1 MDKRE
6 EILLATLELAS
17 QKGLGSV
24 SLGQIA
30 DRVGIKKP
38 SLYNHFSSKDEI
50 IKELYVYLRR
60 KAKSQLPPSPEGIS
74 ELVKDRSAYEVL
86 MMSVKNYG
94 VMNSDET
101 MMKFYRVIYSQRS
114 LDPTAAQI
122 VAEETKKM
130 IAATKA
136 LFYALSAHKKI
147 ECDDIDSAAFSFAMS
162 VHSILDYMTDCKS
175 FGQQTDDKM
184 LSDHIKWFC
193 TQIGGQKNE

>member
-38 SLYNHFSSKDEI
+38 SLYNHFSSKEEI
-50 IKELYVYLRR
+50 IKELYVYLRE
-60 KAKSQLPPSPEGIS
+60 KAGQQLPPSGEDIS
-74 ELVKDRSAYEVL
+74 ALIKERTAYEVL
-86 MMSVKNYG
+86 VMSAKRYDA
-94 VMNSDET
+94 MNSDEK
-101 MMKFYRVIYSQRS
+101 MMQFYRVIYSQRS

-122 VAEETKKM
+122 VAQETEKM

-136 LFYALSAHKKI
+136 LFYALCAHKKLS
-147 ECDDIDSAAFSFAMS
+147 CKDIDQAALGFAMS
-162 VHSILDYMTDCKS
+162 VHSILDYMNDCKS
-175 FGQQTDDKM
+175 CGKQADERL
-184 LSDHIKWFC
+184 LSDYVKWFC
-193 TQIGGQKNE
+193 EQIGGQTNE